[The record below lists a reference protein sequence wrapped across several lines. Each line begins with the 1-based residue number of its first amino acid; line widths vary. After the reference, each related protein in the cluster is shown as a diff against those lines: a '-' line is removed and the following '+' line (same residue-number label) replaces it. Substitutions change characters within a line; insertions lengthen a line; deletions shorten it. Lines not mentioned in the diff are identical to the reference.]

1 MIKHIVMWK
10 LKEEAEGNSKAENIG
25 IVKEKLLAL
34 KPLVPQIDTIEV
46 GVNFNTSDAA
56 YDVVLSS
63 THQTKA
69 DLAGYAKHPAHKEAA
84 NFIGKVVAERRVVD
98 FEF

>member
-10 LKEEAEGNSKAENIG
+10 LKEEAEGNSKAENIR

-56 YDVVLSS
+56 FDVVLTS

-69 DLAGYAKHPAHKEAA
+69 DLVGYANHEAHKEAGQ
-84 NFIGKVVAERRVVD
+84 FIGKVVAERRVVD
-98 FEF
+98 FEY

>member
-10 LKEEAEGNSKAENIG
+10 LKEEAEGNGKSENIR

-34 KPLVPQIDTIEV
+34 KPLVPQIHSIEV

-63 THQTKA
+63 THLTKA
-69 DLAGYAKHPAHKEAA
+69 DLAGYVQHPAHKEAA
-84 NFIGKVVAERRVVD
+84 KFIGNVVAERRVVD
-98 FEF
+98 FEY